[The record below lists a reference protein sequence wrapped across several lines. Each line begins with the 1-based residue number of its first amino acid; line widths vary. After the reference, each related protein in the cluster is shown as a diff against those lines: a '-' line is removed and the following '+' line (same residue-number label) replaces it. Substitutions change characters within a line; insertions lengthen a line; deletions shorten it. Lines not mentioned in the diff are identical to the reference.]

1 MSRFIHTQEKSGD
14 RTESAMLAN
23 LFTIKHTFLFDRIL
37 QLGQFHIPV
46 IAHGEQTAILT
57 LVDIITISNV
67 LLIPHRS
74 SVGSHL
80 ERRAHRLVV
89 LGEVMSAGALEVQV
103 HGRGRRRCR
112 GRRCLRGC
120 GDDVCVTVIGSGT
133 GHRTSHHGSCADHG
147 SSAYHSACDG
157 CGASSSNDN
166 SRRVMVMVMTAE
178 HGSERMRLPG
188 YSSSPFPTRKFL
200 FSWKIDRMEISPS
213 RPRKF
218 VIHPQNPEI
227 PAKRDLAWTG
237 IGSVG
242 MRCPH

>member
-74 SVGSHL
+74 SIGSHL

-120 GDDVCVTVIGSGT
+120 GDDVCVTIIGSGT

-147 SSAYHSACDG
+147 CSAYHSACDG

-166 SRRVMVMVMTAE
+166 SRGVMVMVMTTE
-178 HGSERMRLPG
+178 HGSERMRHTRGILRPR
-188 YSSSPFPTRKFL
+188 SSPENSSFRGKSTRWKFL
-200 FSWKIDRMEISPS
+200 LRGLTKIRKTSTKSGNS
-213 RPRKF
+213 RK
-218 VIHPQNPEI
+218 
-227 PAKRDLAWTG
+227 A
-237 IGSVG
+237 
-242 MRCPH
+242 